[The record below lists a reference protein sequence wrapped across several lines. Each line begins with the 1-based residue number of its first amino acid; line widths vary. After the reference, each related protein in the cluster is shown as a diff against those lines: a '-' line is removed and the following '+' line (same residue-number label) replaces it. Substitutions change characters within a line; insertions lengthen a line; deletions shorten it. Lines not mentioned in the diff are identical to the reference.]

1 MSTISDRLLE
11 CIKKKKYSFSELS
24 ELSGIPK
31 STIQRYATAKTDK
44 IPINTI
50 SNLAK
55 ALNVNPAY
63 IIGWVDDPEPVDY
76 KQKER
81 TYIYSINS
89 FNPEEIRMLEVYH
102 KSSPETQQ
110 IIRLLL
116 AKEQGI
122 PAIAEQECPV
132 ADNTDNE
139 SSRIKDK

>member
-1 MSTISDRLLE
+1 MLIVVHSWEI
-11 CIKKKKYSFSELS
+11 
-24 ELSGIPK
+24 G
-31 STIQRYATAKTDK
+31 
-44 IPINTI
+44 
-50 SNLAK
+50 
-55 ALNVNPAY
+55 
-63 IIGWVDDPEPVDY
+63 IGWVDDPEPADY

-122 PAIAEQECPV
+122 PAMTEQERPIS
-132 ADNTDNE
+132 DNTDNE